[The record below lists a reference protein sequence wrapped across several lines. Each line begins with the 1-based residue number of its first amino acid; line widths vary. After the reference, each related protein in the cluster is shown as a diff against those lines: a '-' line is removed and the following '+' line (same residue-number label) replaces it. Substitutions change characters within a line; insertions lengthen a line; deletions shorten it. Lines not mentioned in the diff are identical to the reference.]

1 MTTREEY
8 DAEFRRRLSVLRKLR
23 QKPELVAPLR
33 RYYAD
38 NPAAFIGDWGV
49 TYDPRNV
56 AKGMPAVLPFMLFER
71 QREFVA
77 WVLDRWRNGENGL
90 CEKSRDTGVSW
101 LSVALSCSLCLFH
114 EDLAIGFGSRKEEYV
129 DKLDSP
135 KSLFFKARMFMQYVP
150 REFRGPW
157 DGTKHAPHMRVL
169 FPGTN
174 SVITGEAGDN
184 IGRGDRTA
192 LYFVDEAAHIE
203 RPELIEASLSATTDC
218 RIDVSSV
225 KGMNNPFAVKRH
237 SWPAHRIFTFH
248 WRSDPRKSE
257 AWYRGLTEQG
267 LDAVTIAQEYDI
279 SYTASVSGVVIPN
292 EWIQAAIDAHLTL
305 GIEPTGK
312 RRGALD
318 VADEGKD
325 LNAFAGGHGILLEYI
340 DAWSGVGGDIY
351 DTTAKAFDVC
361 EAQGYDSFR
370 YDADGL
376 GAGVRGDARK
386 LNEDPE
392 RRHKVDVSAF
402 RGSGAVIDPDKPV
415 PTADGQGNADRT
427 NKDYFANAKAQA
439 WWSLRLRFL
448 RTYRAVKQGHP
459 VTHPDDLISLSSKLP
474 RLAQLVTELSQ
485 PTYSESGAG
494 KLLINKQPDN
504 TKSPNMADSVMI
516 LFAPSERPRG
526 SFFK

>member
-1 MTTREEY
+1 MTTREHY
-8 DAEFRRRLSVLRKLR
+8 DAELRRRLSVLRKLR
-23 QKPELVAPLR
+23 EKPALVAPLR

-56 AKGMPAVLPFMLFER
+56 AKGLPAVVPFMLFER
-71 QREFVA
+71 QQEYIA
-77 WVLDRWRNGENGL
+77 WVLDRWRGGENGL

-135 KSLFFKARMFMQYVP
+135 KALFFKARMFMQYIP
-150 REFRGPW
+150 REFRGGW
-157 DGTKHAPHMRVL
+157 NLSKHAPHMRVL
-169 FPGTN
+169 FPDAN

-192 LYFVDEAAHIE
+192 IYFVDEAAHIE

-225 KGMNNPFAVKRH
+225 KGMNNPFAQKRH

-248 WRSDPRKSE
+248 WRSDPRKTE
-257 AWYRGLTEQG
+257 RWYQGLAEQG
-267 LDAVTIAQEYDI
+267 LDPVTIAQEYDI
-279 SYTASVSGVVIPN
+279 NYTASVSGVVIPN
-292 EWIQAAIDAHLTL
+292 EWVQAAIDAHVKL
-305 GIEPTGK
+305 GIQPRGK

-318 VADEGKD
+318 VADEGID
-325 LNAFAGGHGILLEYI
+325 LNAFAGGHGILLEYV
-340 DAWSGVGGDIY
+340 DAWSGVGADIF
-351 DTTAKAFDVC
+351 DTTKKAFDIC
-361 EAQGYDSFR
+361 EAEGYGSFR

-386 LNEDPE
+386 LNEE
-392 RRHKVDVSAF
+392 RKAKVDVTAF
-402 RGSGAVIDPDKPV
+402 RGSGAVIDPDAKI
-415 PTADGQGNADRT
+415 PTVDNDAQADRT
-427 NKDYFANAKAQA
+427 NGDYFHNAKAQA
-439 WWSLRLRFL
+439 WFALRMRFL
-448 RTYRAVKQGHP
+448 RTFRAVTQGHP
-459 VTHPDDLISLSSKLP
+459 ISDPDDLISISSKLP
-474 RLAQLVTELSQ
+474 QLAKLTTELSQ
-485 PTYSESGAG
+485 PTYKESGAG
-494 KLLINKQPDN
+494 KLLINKQPDG
-504 TKSPNMADSVMI
+504 TRSPNLADAVMI
-516 LFAPSERPRG
+516 LFAPSEKPRG